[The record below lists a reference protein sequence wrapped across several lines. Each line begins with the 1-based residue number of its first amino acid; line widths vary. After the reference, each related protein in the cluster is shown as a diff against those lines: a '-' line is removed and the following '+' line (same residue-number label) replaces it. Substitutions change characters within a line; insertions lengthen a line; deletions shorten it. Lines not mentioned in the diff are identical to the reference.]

1 VNFSNMSKTP
11 ENLQPENWHRYFAIT
26 ANNAAWN
33 MSESLEDVL
42 NHTELLDAAHASAW
56 HWRVV
61 GTTLNQMRSTMLLA
75 LIHARMDMGPSAWRY
90 AESMKKYFTEIAET
104 PDWELAFVYAIHA
117 WAALA
122 CGKLDEYKASYHK
135 ATTVLEAIKDPED
148 RAVVIKTFN
157 LIPKL

>member
-1 VNFSNMSKTP
+1 MSKPP
-11 ENLQPENWHRYFAIT
+11 ENLQPENWHRYFAIN

-56 HWRVV
+56 HWRVA
-61 GTTLNQMRSTMLLA
+61 GTKTNQMRSTMLLA
-75 LIHARMDMGPSAWRY
+75 LIHARMNMGSSAWRY
-90 AESMKKYFTEIAET
+90 AELMKNYFTQNSET
-104 PDWELAFVYAIHA
+104 PEWELAFAYAIHA

-122 CGKLDEYKASYHK
+122 FGKLDEYKHSYYK
-135 ATTVLEAIKDPED
+135 ATKVLEAIKDPED
-148 RAVVIKTFN
+148 LAVVLKTFN

>member
-1 VNFSNMSKTP
+1 MSKTP
-11 ENLQPENWHRYFAIT
+11 ENLQPENWHRYFAIN

-61 GTTLNQMRSTMLLA
+61 GTSLNQMRSTMLLA

-90 AESMKKYFTEIAET
+90 AVSMKKYFSEISET

-122 CGKLDEYKASYHK
+122 CGKLDEYKASYQK
-135 ATTVLEAIKDPED
+135 ARSCLEVIQDLED
-148 RAVVIKTFN
+148 RAVVMKTFN
-157 LIPKL
+157 LIPKI

>member
-1 VNFSNMSKTP
+1 MSKTP
-11 ENLQPENWHRYFAIT
+11 ENLQPESWHRYFAIK

-75 LIHARMDMGPSAWRY
+75 LIHSRMNMGPSAWSY
-90 AESMKKYFTEIAET
+90 AESMKKYFTELAEPIAC
-104 PDWELAFVYAIHA
+104 WE
-117 WAALA
+117 
-122 CGKLDEYKASYHK
+122 GEPS
-135 ATTVLEAIKDPED
+135 D
-148 RAVVIKTFN
+148 RRHQTG
-157 LIPKL
+157 